1 MINDIARMAKLL
13 SFKRAAIKPKT
24 EDSTPFSFHVSDEY
38 PDKPVMSAKFTVA
51 GPHGKENMYSLLAP
65 NLSKDDLKIA
75 ETIKSSVIREFLD
88 SGDNPSANRLDQARH
103 IALEGLSGYTTSTS
117 KELLAYLIAHE
128 TFGHGPFSILM
139 DDSEHIEEIVVN
151 SPESNIYVYHS
162 SYGYCKTNM
171 KFSNE
176 KSFRYTLNKLIEATE
191 KEVNAATPVIDAQL
205 PDGSR
210 LHAQIQPYSINGTS
224 ATIRLPG
231 STRLDVR
238 ELIKHNT
245 ADPGIFSYLWIAM
258 ESGANIIITGA
269 PSSGKTTMLSSL
281 VSFVPYYRR
290 IITIEE
296 DVNEIKLDQN
306 GANCV
311 ALQGRTTEKEIH
323 VKEQVINALHMRPD
337 LLIVGEMRGEEAR
350 EVFFGANVGV
360 QFITTMH
367 SNLDKVALISR
378 LSTKPMSVEPQSL
391 CMLDLAIFMKS
402 EGLSDR
408 RIEKIVEYSWHAR
421 GEIQTPESL
430 GEPFEAREIV
440 SGGALNHE
448 ELRNSKIVSKYSFAN
463 MMSNTNVLKEL
474 KKRATFLEA
483 LNAPANSGASAATY
497 IRKYG
502 AIS

>member
-1 MINDIARMAKLL
+1 MVKLL
-13 SFKRAAIKPKT
+13 GFKRVNAQPEY
-24 EDSTPFSFHVSDEY
+24 EDSTPFSFRVSDEY
-38 PDKPVMSAKFTVA
+38 PDTPVMSAKFTVV
-51 GPHGKENMYSLLAP
+51 GQHGKENMYSLLAP
-65 NLSKDDLKIA
+65 NLSKADMKIA
-75 ETIKSSVIREFLD
+75 ETIKSSVIRTFLD
-88 SGDNPSANRLDQARH
+88 LGDDPSANRLDQARH
-103 IALEGLSGYTTSTS
+103 TALEKLSGYTTNVS
-117 KELLAYLIAHE
+117 KELLSYLIAHE

-139 DDSEHIEEIVVN
+139 DDAEHIEEIVVN

-171 KFSNE
+171 KFSSE

-205 PDGSR
+205 PNGSR
-210 LHAQIQPYSINGTS
+210 LHAQIKPYSINGTS

-231 STRLDVR
+231 SARLDVR

-245 ADPGIFSYLWIAM
+245 ANPEIFSYLWIAM

-269 PSSGKTTMLSSL
+269 PSSGKTTILSSL

-290 IITIEE
+290 VITIEE

-306 GANCV
+306 GSNYV
-311 ALQGRTTEKEIH
+311 ALQGGTKEKEIH

-367 SNLDKVALISR
+367 SNLDKVALINR
-378 LSTKPMSVEPQSL
+378 LSTRPMSVEPQSL
-391 CMLDLAIFMKS
+391 CMLDLAVFMKS

-408 RIEKIVEYSWHAR
+408 RIEKIVEYRWHAR
-421 GEIQTPESL
+421 GEIETPESV
-430 GEPFEAREIV
+430 GEPFEAHEIIA
-440 SGGALNHE
+440 GGALNHD
-448 ELRNSKIVSKYSFAN
+448 ELKNSKIISKYSFAN
-463 MMSNTNVLKEL
+463 MMSKANVLKEL
-474 KKRATFLEA
+474 KKRTTFLEA
-483 LNAPANSGASAATY
+483 LDAPANSGTSAATY